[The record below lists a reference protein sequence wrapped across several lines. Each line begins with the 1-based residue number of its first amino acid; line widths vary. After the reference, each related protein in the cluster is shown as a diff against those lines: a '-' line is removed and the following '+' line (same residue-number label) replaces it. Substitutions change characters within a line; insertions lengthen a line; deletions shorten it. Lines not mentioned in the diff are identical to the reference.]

1 MKGISVLEGKY
12 ASTMDLWPLQ
22 GKEFT
27 RNWLFWEHLRQGRF
41 TTTRCTECGAE
52 AFPPRVV
59 CPECMGDHL
68 EWVDLPA
75 EGTVIDVTEEFV
87 GVPLGFTAPLI
98 HALVEVGKWTMFV
111 RVEAE
116 PGALKQGSKVKLKVF
131 EVDSIPAEIGR
142 ELVEIPRVHYCF
154 EAA

>member
-27 RNWLFWEHLRQGRF
+27 RIWPFWENLRAGRF
-41 TTTRCTECGAE
+41 TSTRCVDCGAE
-52 AFPPRVV
+52 FFPPRVV
-59 CPECMGDHL
+59 CPGCMSDHL
-68 EWVDLPA
+68 EWFDLPT

-87 GVPLGFTAPLI
+87 GVPLGFTSPLI
-98 HALVEVGKWTMFV
+98 HALVHVGTWTFFV

-116 PGALKQGSKVKLKVF
+116 PGTLKPGDKVKLKVF
-131 EVDSIPAEIGR
+131 EVDAMPAEIGR
-142 ELVEIPRVHYCF
+142 NVVEIPRVHYCF
-154 EAA
+154 EQA